1 MTAPATDFVALAVFA
16 GALVGAAY
24 CDFRQYLIPNR
35 FPAVIVLAYAL
46 FAVGHPLEQGL
57 WGLAAGFAML
67 ALGTV
72 LFAVNVM
79 GGGDTKLLAAV
90 ALWAGPELA
99 PSFLFATALAGAAIA
114 LAWLSPIRRLMPVA
128 PIHDAMPPAAPV
140 GPTGWR
146 SRLRQ
151 PVPYGIAIALGG
163 LDLAAMRA
171 FH

>member
-1 MTAPATDFVALAVFA
+1 
-16 GALVGAAY
+16 
-24 CDFRQYLIPNR
+24 
-35 FPAVIVLAYAL
+35 
-46 FAVGHPLEQGL
+46 
-57 WGLAAGFAML
+57 ML